1 MRLGWTIIY
10 VQDVARSVDF
20 YERALGLTR
29 RFITPDASYAELE
42 TGGTALA
49 FASHAQ
55 ARSHLGAE
63 FQPSDPA
70 RPPLGFEV
78 AFETSDVQA
87 AYQLAVAAGAT
98 PIAAPNAKPHGQVV
112 AYVRDPDGVLVELAS
127 PMGP

>member
-20 YERALGLTR
+20 YERAFGLTR
-29 RFITPDASYAELE
+29 RFVTPDASYAELE
-42 TGGTALA
+42 TGATALA

-63 FQPSDPA
+63 FLASDPA

-78 AFETSDVQA
+78 ALVTSDVQA

-112 AYVRDPDGVLVELAS
+112 AYVRDPDGVLIELAS
-127 PMGP
+127 PIGP